1 MSQVAERYDAVRRRV
16 CDAADAVG
24 RDADDIVIVA
34 VAKTV
39 GPPEVRDAIAA
50 GVTDFGENRV
60 QEFVA
65 KRGLFP
71 DVRWHFIGTL
81 QTNKVQHVVGKA
93 HLIHSVDSAHL
104 LERIDRVA
112 SAMGVVQPVLLQV
125 NVAHEA
131 SKHGMT
137 PDEAVDVLTRSLEL
151 PAVDVRGLMT
161 IAPFASRAESIR
173 WVFRDLRGLFES
185 LAAMRFNGVE
195 MTELSMGMTNDLE
208 VAIEEGATIVRIGRA
223 IFGR

>member
-1 MSQVAERYDAVRRRV
+1 VSQVAERYESIRGRV

-24 RDADDIVIVA
+24 RDADEITIVA

-39 GPPEVRDAIAA
+39 GPPEVRAAIAA
-50 GVTDFGENRV
+50 GITDFGENRV

-65 KRGLFP
+65 KYGLFP
-71 DVRWHFIGTL
+71 DSNWHFIGTL

-93 HLIHSVDSAHL
+93 CLIHSVDSLKL

-112 SAMGVVQPVLLQV
+112 GALGVVQPVLLQV
-125 NVAHEA
+125 NVSHED
-131 SKHGMT
+131 SKHGIDRLETEEMLR
-137 PDEAVDVLTRSLEL
+137 ASLDM
-151 PAVDVRGLMT
+151 PGVAVRGLMT
-161 IAPFASRAESIR
+161 IAPLGRAESVR
-173 WVFRDLRGLFES
+173 WVFRDLHDLFES

-195 MTELSMGMTNDLE
+195 LTELSMGMSNDFG

>member
-1 MSQVAERYDAVRRRV
+1 VSQIAERYASVRRRV
-16 CDAADAVG
+16 ADAADAVG
-24 RDADDIVIVA
+24 RDADEVRIVA

-71 DVRWHFIGTL
+71 EARWHFIGTL
-81 QTNKVQHVVGKA
+81 QSNKVQHVVGKA
-93 HLIHSVDSAHL
+93 HLIHSVDSIHL

-112 SAMGVVQPVLLQV
+112 GAMGVVQPVLLQV
-125 NVAHEA
+125 NVAGEA
-131 SKHGMT
+131 SKHGLD
-137 PDEAVDVLTRSLEL
+137 PDDVADVLRRSTEL
-151 PAVDVRGLMT
+151 PGVDVRGLMT
-161 IAPFASRAESIR
+161 MAPLSRAESVR
-173 WVFRDLRGLFES
+173 WVFRDLRRLFES

-195 MTELSMGMTNDLE
+195 LTELSMGMTNDFE

-223 IFGR
+223 VFGR

>member
-1 MSQVAERYDAVRRRV
+1 MSQIAERYASVRRRV
-16 CDAADAVG
+16 ADAADAVG
-24 RDADDIVIVA
+24 RDADEVRIVA

-60 QEFVA
+60 QELVA

-71 DVRWHFIGTL
+71 EARWHFIGTL
-81 QTNKVQHVVGKA
+81 QSNKVQHVVGKA
-93 HLIHSVDSAHL
+93 YLIHSVDSVHL

-112 SAMGVVQPVLLQV
+112 GAMGVVQPVLLQV
-125 NVAHEA
+125 NVAGEV
-131 SKHGMT
+131 SKHGLD
-137 PDEAVDVLTRSLEL
+137 PDDVADVLRRSTEL
-151 PAVDVRGLMT
+151 PGVDVRGLMT
-161 IAPFASRAESIR
+161 MAPLSRAESVR
-173 WVFRDLRGLFES
+173 WVFRDLRRLFES

-195 MTELSMGMTNDLE
+195 LTELSMGMTNDFE

-223 IFGR
+223 VFGR

>member
-1 MSQVAERYDAVRRRV
+1 MSQIAERYASVRRRV
-16 CDAADAVG
+16 ADAADAVG
-24 RDADDIVIVA
+24 RDADEVRIVA

-71 DVRWHFIGTL
+71 EARWHFIGTL
-81 QTNKVQHVVGKA
+81 QSNKVQHVVGKA
-93 HLIHSVDSAHL
+93 YLIHSVDSVHL

-112 SAMGVVQPVLLQV
+112 GAMGVVQPVLLQV
-125 NVAHEA
+125 NVAGEV
-131 SKHGMT
+131 SKHGLD
-137 PDEAVDVLTRSLEL
+137 PDDVADVLRRSTEL
-151 PAVDVRGLMT
+151 PGVDVRGLMT
-161 IAPFASRAESIR
+161 MAPLSRAESVR
-173 WVFRDLRGLFES
+173 WVFRDLRRLFES

-195 MTELSMGMTNDLE
+195 LTELSMGMTNDFE

-223 IFGR
+223 VFGR